1 MKDPLQIGFMC
12 DVLWESYGT
21 SFPEMIPLGAHIGK
35 DTECPRK
42 KVKKADTEKEEKV
55 STRIYNVMF
64 PRAVLAA
71 RVEVNV
77 GGYGGRKFKY
87 GLIRLDPSSPV
98 ETNYTTNYTT
108 VDVEAKPPPEDGETN
123 YKFSAV
129 VMDVNLN
136 SKKQEDEKNSSALL
150 WRALEHMKWQFKN
163 GDQLTRFGVKQEV
176 LSDGADEEEE
186 EGPTTLH
193 SAEVRA
199 VQS

>member
-1 MKDPLQIGFMC
+1 
-12 DVLWESYGT
+12 
-21 SFPEMIPLGAHIGK
+21 MIPLGAHIGK

-87 GLIRLDPSSPV
+87 GLIRLNPSSPV
-98 ETNYTTNYTT
+98 
-108 VDVEAKPPPEDGETN
+108 DVEVKPPPEDGETN

-136 SKKQEDEKNSSALL
+136 SKKQEGEKDSSALL